1 MDTSHQR
8 RSPTS
13 PAKQQDAL
21 LDAIAHGKTKAA
33 LSLVHKLAASGDR
46 TVADTL
52 EKALLEAAKQGMLA
66 VVEALVAVTDVNT
79 VTKSR
84 ENALH
89 LAAEEGHAD
98 VVAELLTTKIRVDAK
113 NSSNQTPFLL
123 AASVGHVDVLD
134 VLVAASDINAVDD
147 EGRSALGVA
156 AFQGNVNVVGFLL
169 SCLDIEVDL
178 QDRFGA
184 TPLMLAVSEGHDE
197 IVTQLLDANCALDFI
212 DAEHRTAL
220 VCALDDEDNAHVD
233 LATLLIERGAD
244 INLANLTGYSALHL
258 AIQLGDLGLVQL
270 LLDHGANMEATT
282 ATEYGRDTPLTLALE
297 LERTEIAQHLIEV
310 GALVN
315 VSNSEAKTP
324 LHLAVEKQHAN
335 VVEALV
341 AKGADLEARNL
352 YGATPLMVAA
362 VEMTDLA
369 LTQLLLQHGAS
380 IDASNTNNDT
390 LLSLAAMTQEKEIA
404 LLLYKTYYRAP
415 SDIPL
420 LVPSTAPPSTVHI
433 GDLVYFMFASDDDS
447 HVLSSDGFLH
457 SDLHV
462 SDVHDWLDHLFVVHP
477 QLSYDHV
484 SVGAF
489 TETSVSMSSL
499 TKPDPYSEEEREK
512 KRNATLLV
520 ATRTTTTEVQYN
532 TTYQL
537 LHVKSQKY
545 LRVNPL
551 AAPGTANVS
560 LDAQGSCYSWFQ
572 FMQLAVPSTG
582 KEFDEP
588 VATSTPISLV
598 SACLGD
604 LVGSNQRAKPVVIT
618 PPKPSLL
625 AIGMYAHHEAS
636 AALPKVLQEPCHL
649 LLQDQ
654 AVACLGQRLVPLA
667 TSLETVLQPHKSMDS
682 VFAIELLV
690 ANDEDWYQ
698 LRHVG
703 TRYVLGMQCPCVTRD
718 YSIPAVLLTEDT
730 ETMTLATLKLDLAS
744 DLRVTVQSTCARCG
758 HLWHLIGHKDKL
770 YWSPEKGTEAFRLE
784 PIPVDESQMLYE
796 VYHWRESFLK
806 LAHAALTQAPPS
818 RLHHIMAHVTTTTMQ
833 IVELMD
839 KQFEED
845 EENARLRAYKTV
857 CIDMDILDAIFMAA
871 ACLDYI
877 PASDDLTAMLVPFW
891 KALRCLIVGNA
902 ASEAYLL
909 MEFDAS
915 HGKIKIIN
923 ALSSRASVGNVDC
936 TAIIA
941 TLIAK
946 NPNSLELFLDQSNV
960 HGKASAFAA
969 DYARDPIRTMQLL
982 IAMSSTDRDALSFL
996 TAAKLEDHETK
1007 VATLLLQHVWAHHCI
1022 ETSIDETTSDVA
1034 VSWSTT
1040 SQVDLL
1046 LQPDELGLLPEAHV
1060 EDGVARV
1067 PLQVLSRAIQPHL
1080 KTFWADSFTKRAQKW
1095 CVLFLHQL
1103 KLVSVLV
1110 KTNVTCQKLFQKK
1123 FSLPLLL
1130 RVIESPAMQGLPY
1143 SMRGLFLQLFQYL
1156 YLAPPTTA
1164 SQDIRLTTW
1173 FLNLDSRA
1181 SLGFMDDDNAYVSS
1195 VAQESVKAL
1204 IADTLNRPKAPN
1216 NYFAFVYHVLDLLDL
1231 VLDLGWYTAIP
1242 SFMCGRLLK
1251 TLFAAGMSWELLTP
1265 VVYPDVHSDMD
1276 PFDLLGATSLSMG
1289 VNKVVLCQRRLLA
1302 VIAKFTQLF
1311 VLRSIEYTMDY
1322 MPEASDVMVQYL
1334 SMLACHSDRLLAEA
1348 AMRNV
1353 AQILPAYN
1361 FAWMRTDYVICMKLK
1376 RVNADY
1382 EKLREVLKDAN
1393 TILDARAHEIRF
1405 TLSKEDAK
1413 KSFHK
1418 ASGKR
1423 KDILSALSP
1432 VLQACRL
1439 SDKWGK
1445 DASLVDLLLLAHVP
1459 KRILSYLTTSLLKH
1473 AFTVPDYETLNVEQN
1488 YFCPNQAFYPYRQF
1502 KEQCVRDRIKFA
1514 KSLLQVLKA
1523 MLRHPQALLDDTKM
1537 ELLSIL
1543 GRLVQA
1549 NATFVESVGHIV
1561 LEMLHGTTPY
1571 MPVDSRFTT
1580 LFQILLEHL
1589 QTSEMAG
1596 RVVLRLVNI
1605 APRAEWKHD
1614 INLYLFHSDLDIKQT
1629 LALVDADEPE
1639 TLASPSSRPVSSGPM
1654 PEAKLSIYCNLL
1666 ELLAMVA
1673 DGKTHE
1679 SMFGH
1684 LESKSIFSLQWLL
1697 ELFLQKRSTLQL
1709 KRVSLLLMACLYFE
1723 STVGVVQLP
1732 ASSLPSLELV
1742 FQRCHSLL
1750 RDLSPKNELIVLEG
1764 ILPWLRGWYTLVETR
1779 KQPLVLDFHG
1789 ASITPLLT
1797 AIHDLLETLIKDHAR
1812 FTCVHTTVTLEEMVA
1827 RLQRPELCPHMAA
1840 LVWAQRRVARD
1851 LQKAGLEKSAG
1862 LCQGHFREFV
1872 RQTVVE
1878 CMAPILK
1885 EQLPLL
1891 EPSVV
1896 HAHGQIAHFVS
1907 NEDEVAHVVHV
1918 AEFLLRCEPKAVAP
1932 TTHDL
1937 LAIVLSK
1944 QDWNVK
1950 PKAHKTPTTLTSG
1963 NVEGLLSGPRKWL
1976 STRTFHGEKYR
1987 SIDIA
1992 RQPSSGHSLAPIVLD
2007 LDQVATSWKQTLTS
2021 MVDATALLQ
2030 ALAQL
2035 VLQETPSWTLALGF
2049 LVHAL
2054 RAKRMKATSDDEP
2067 DEKVLLQAAAI
2078 WRKTLAV
2085 AVKVDVAK
2093 VVLTCI
2099 QRAMRDATNPVLSAM
2114 TLQLLAEFLADG
2126 YDAAQDALYAS
2137 LDASSPEQ
2145 QLLVATFLMQH
2156 VEAQT
2161 HAVAAHTHHDVVL
2174 DGAISALTLLQLLCE
2189 NHHHD
2194 WQALMRSTTIRPP
2207 QSFLDSAIELLSAI
2221 CSRGL
2226 RFEPTDMKVLS
2237 KVFAFL
2243 SEACQGPCLE
2253 NQAILTE
2260 SIVPKWCALLVL
2272 DTRDVPAADRVAA
2285 AKLRK
2290 NASEVLLAMT
2300 ECRSDAVVH
2309 IPLSRLLPPD
2319 DIASVLSHNR
2329 QLLKTSD
2336 TRLGHAVFEASIEF
2350 LRVAYALLAC
2360 NDVALAA
2367 FAKQWKDLENSDVDF
2382 FAGQTISIQIVR
2394 GDANVAVYFP
2404 KPPEAKYLQRPE
2416 QKRLLDAM
2424 EMGTENALSVFTSKA
2439 ARTIDEELK
2448 TRHALADSR
2457 LYAWMAGHSLA
2468 LRRWMFILC
2477 LFLNFIMVL
2486 GMEMDEATLLP
2497 SMEANVQA
2505 VFYAFGVIFALICT
2519 SLWIFHIATSM
2530 SFHMAKQQIEPMK
2543 LYMLQWADVKQR
2555 VVTAILDLLFVFAV
2569 LAGVFIVII
2578 LVFGTDDVVTQINAV
2593 LALLFFIYSCFRCL
2607 RRIAGTL
2614 HFMYIVEDH
2623 AINKK
2628 LGCARLLFWYN
2639 VVFDTLVSDVVVI
2652 FTIYTLCAYIG
2663 LARSCLSYGYLFY
2676 GVPLLDLLGTNA
2688 RLANI
2693 LKAVTFNLAPLG
2705 MTMAFGAIVIY
2716 VFSLIGFFFF
2726 QAEMMEGDA
2735 NAQCSS
2741 MMQCF
2746 FVYMHYGLLSGGGI
2760 GDYMTGSIDHPL
2772 DYTEPVKFFFRVV
2785 YDLFFFIIVLLF
2797 LMNVIMGI
2805 IIDAF
2810 GALRE
2815 AAEEK
2820 DRTAMNSCLVCN
2832 TSKDDIEYAGIRLGL
2847 RDNFARHTNEEHNLW
2862 HYFFFIMYLKG
2873 KPTTDMNGTESFV
2886 YQKVQAKEMSWIPK
2900 NRDVAND
2907 SDIEQLK
2914 DQVRELTELITSKL
2928 RDL

>member
-13 PAKQQDAL
+13 PAKKQDAL
-21 LDAIAHGKTKAA
+21 LDAIAQCKTKAA
-33 LSLVHKLAASGDR
+33 LSLVHKLAATGDR
-46 TVADTL
+46 AVADTL
-52 EKALLEAAKQGMLA
+52 DKALLEAAKQGMLA
-66 VVEALVAVTDVNT
+66 VVEALLAVADVNT

-113 NSSNQTPFLL
+113 NSSNQTPFML
-123 AASVGHVDVLD
+123 AASLGHVDVLD

-156 AFQGNVNVVGFLL
+156 AFQGNVGVVTFLL

-233 LATLLIERGAD
+233 LATILIERGAD
-244 INLANLTGYSALHL
+244 VNLANLTGYSALHL
-258 AIQLGDLGLVQL
+258 AIQLGDLGLVKL
-270 LLDHGANMEATT
+270 LLDHEANMEATT

-324 LHLAVEKQHAN
+324 LHLAVEKQHADI
-335 VVEALV
+335 VEALV
-341 AKGADLEARNL
+341 TKGADLEARNL

-362 VEMTDLA
+362 VEKTDLA
-369 LTQLLLQHGAS
+369 MTQLLLQHGAS

-415 SDIPL
+415 SDVPL

-457 SDLHV
+457 TDLHV
-462 SDVHDWLDHLFVVHP
+462 SEVHDWLDHLFVVHP

-489 TETSVSMSSL
+489 TETSVAASRLS
-499 TKPDPYSEEEREK
+499 KPDPYSEEEREK
-512 KRNATLLV
+512 KRNAALLI

-551 AAPGTANVS
+551 APPGTANVS

-572 FMQLAVPSTG
+572 FVQLAVPSTG

-604 LVGSNQRAKPVVIT
+604 LVPSSQRAKPVVIT

-636 AALPKVLQEPCHL
+636 AALPKVLQAPCHL

-730 ETMTLATLKLDLAS
+730 DSMTLATLKMDLAP
-744 DLRVTVQSTCARCG
+744 DLRVAFQSTCARCG

-770 YWSPEKGTEAFRLE
+770 YWSPEKATETFRLE

-818 RLHHIMAHVTTTTMQ
+818 RLHHIMAHVTMTTTQ

-845 EENARLRAYKTV
+845 EENARLKAYKTV

-877 PASDDLTAMLVPFW
+877 PTSDDLLAMLVPFW

-1007 VATLLLQHVWAHHCI
+1007 VATLLLQHVWTDHCI

-1034 VSWSTT
+1034 VSWSTA
-1040 SQVDLL
+1040 SHIDLL
-1046 LQPDELGLLPEAHV
+1046 LQDDELALLPEAHV

-1067 PLQVLSRAIQPHL
+1067 PLQVLARAIQPHI

-1095 CVLFLHQL
+1095 CILYLHQL

-1110 KTNVTCQKLFQKK
+1110 KTNATCQKLFQKK

-1195 VAQESVKAL
+1195 LAQESVKAL

-1216 NYFAFVYHVLDLLDL
+1216 NYFAFVYHVLDLMDL
-1231 VLDLGWYTAIP
+1231 VLDLGWYTAAP

-1265 VVYPDVHSDMD
+1265 IAYPDVHSDMD
-1276 PFDLLGATSLSMG
+1276 PFDLLGATTLSMG

-1311 VLRSIEYTMDY
+1311 VLRSIEYTTDY
-1322 MPEASDVMVQYL
+1322 MPEASDIMVQYL
-1334 SMLACHSDRLLAEA
+1334 SMLACRSDALLAEA

-1361 FAWMRTDYVICMKLK
+1361 FAWMRTDYAICMKLK

-1382 EKLREVLKDAN
+1382 EKLRDVLKDAN
-1393 TILDARAHEIRF
+1393 AILDADAHEMRF
-1405 TLSKEDAK
+1405 TFSKEDAK

-1423 KDILSALSP
+1423 KDMSALSP
-1432 VLQACRL
+1432 VLQACRV

-1459 KRILSYLTTSLLKH
+1459 KRILTYLTTSLSKH

-1537 ELLSIL
+1537 ELLAIL

-1549 NATFVESVGHIV
+1549 NATFVDSVGSIV

-1571 MPVDSRFTT
+1571 VPVDSRFTT

-1596 RVVLRLVNI
+1596 RVVLRLINI

-1639 TLASPSSRPVSSGPM
+1639 ALASPSSRPASSGPL

-1684 LESKSIFSLQWLL
+1684 LESKSIFSLPWLL

-1764 ILPWLRGWYTLVETR
+1764 ILPWLRGWYALLETR

-1789 ASITPLLT
+1789 ASVTPLLT
-1797 AIHDLLETLIKDHAR
+1797 AVHDLLETLIQDHAR

-1827 RLQRPELCPHMAA
+1827 RLQRPDLCPHMAA

-1851 LQKAGLEKSAG
+1851 LQKPGLEKCAG

-1896 HAHGQIAHFVS
+1896 HAHGRIAHFVS

-1963 NVEGLLSGPRKWL
+1963 DVGGLLSGRRKWL

-1987 SIDIA
+1987 SIDVA
-1992 RQPSSGHSLAPIVLD
+1992 RQPSSLHVAPIVLD

-2054 RAKRMKATSDDEP
+2054 RAKRLKATSEDEP
-2067 DEKVLLQAAAI
+2067 DEKVLLQASAI
-2078 WRKTLAV
+2078 WRKTLTV

-2114 TLQLLAEFLADG
+2114 TLELLAEFLADG

-2145 QLLVATFLMQH
+2145 QLTVATFLMQH

-2161 HAVAAHTHHDVVL
+2161 HAVTAHTHHDVVL
-2174 DGAISALTLLQLLCE
+2174 EGAISALTLLQLLCE

-2194 WQALMRSTTIRPP
+2194 WQALMRSTSIRPP

-2226 RFEPTDMKVLS
+2226 RFEPNDMKVLS

-2260 SIVPKWCALLVL
+2260 SVVPKWCALLVL

-2300 ECRSDAVVH
+2300 ECRSDALVH
-2309 IPLSRLLPPD
+2309 ISLARLLSPD
-2319 DIASVLSHNR
+2319 DVAAVLSHNR
-2329 QLLKTSD
+2329 QLLKTFAAD
-2336 TRLGHAVFEASIEF
+2336 ARLSHAVFEASIEL

-2367 FAKQWKDLENSDVDF
+2367 FAKQWKDLENSDVDY

-2448 TRHALADSR
+2448 TRHALANSR

-2477 LFLNFIMVL
+2477 LFLNFIL
-2486 GMEMDEATLLP
+2486 
-2497 SMEANVQA
+2497 VQA

-2519 SLWIFHIATSM
+2519 SLWLFHIATSM

-2543 LYMLQWADVKQR
+2543 LYMLQWADVKQHI
-2555 VVTAILDLLFVFAV
+2555 VTAILDLLFVF
-2569 LAGVFIVII
+2569 
-2578 LVFGTDDVVTQINAV
+2578 GTTR
-2593 LALLFFIYSCFRCL
+2593 RCS
-2607 RRIAGTL
+2607 
-2614 HFMYIVEDH
+2614 
-2623 AINKK
+2623 K
-2628 LGCARLLFWYN
+2628 LECAHLLFWYN
-2639 VVFDTLVSDVVVI
+2639 VIFDTLVSDVVVI
-2652 FTIYTLCAYIG
+2652 FTIYTLCAYVG

-2746 FVYMHYGLLSGGGI
+2746 FVYIHYGTHLRRGRLIMVMLRVGLLSGGGI
-2760 GDYMTGSIDHPL
+2760 GDYMSGSIDHPL

-2914 DQVRELTELITSKL
+2914 DQVRELTELIEAKL